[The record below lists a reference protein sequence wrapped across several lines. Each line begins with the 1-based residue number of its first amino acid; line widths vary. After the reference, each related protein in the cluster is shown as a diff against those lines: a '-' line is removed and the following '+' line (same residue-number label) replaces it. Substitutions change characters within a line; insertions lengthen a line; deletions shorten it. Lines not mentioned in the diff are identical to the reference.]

1 MLLHLGVLNEQD
13 NYPLQ
18 MMLSYDYL
26 ARAHLRGVYCP
37 FFLAQAAMHILKCN
51 KQINATRQKATRGAD
66 LGGFQ
71 TSHFSNITFRLRP
84 IFSWFPPLGPFL
96 IANSCI
102 THCCVISL
110 YFYRF
115 TYIRTPK
122 SRPVLSGP
130 PPVPPFHNHPGSQ
143 PLPSPKIYSQ
153 SKLFSFFFY
162 A

>member
-1 MLLHLGVLNEQD
+1 MLLRLGVLNEQD

-37 FFLAQAAMHILKCN
+37 FFLAQEAMHILKCN
-51 KQINATRQKATRGAD
+51 KQMPHVSMSESNQGSGLK
-66 LGGFQ
+66 GG
-71 TSHFSNITFRLRP
+71 SKPPTFRTLRSRLRP

-115 TYIRTPK
+115 TPIRTPK

-130 PPVPPFHNHPGSQ
+130 PPVPPTP
-143 PLPSPKIYSQ
+143 
-153 SKLFSFFFY
+153 
-162 A
+162 